1 MSILITDGNAF
12 AIMGEGRRELI
23 RLGREN
29 EIDAFINEMTSGD
42 YVELLQT
49 FTKWFPDAEI
59 EL

>member
-29 EIDAFINEMTSGD
+29 EIDAFMDKMTSGD